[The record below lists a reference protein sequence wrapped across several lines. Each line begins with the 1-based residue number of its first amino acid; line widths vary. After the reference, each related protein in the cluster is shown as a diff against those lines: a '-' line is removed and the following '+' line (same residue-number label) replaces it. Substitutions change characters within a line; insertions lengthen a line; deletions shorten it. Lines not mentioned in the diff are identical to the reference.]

1 MTAHGRLTA
10 LAAVAIA
17 LGAGVAGFLLHH
29 LTRPERST
37 LRPAPPAATA
47 APAAGASPATA
58 SSPVPGVPET
68 LPDFSLPDL
77 KGVEHRLSDW
87 HGRPL
92 VINFWATWCE
102 PCRREIPLLETL
114 RRENKETGLEVVG
127 IAIDQPDPVRKL
139 AKELGIEYPVL
150 VGEKGGLEAVTAFGM
165 DTVLPFTVFADAQ
178 GRIVRLK
185 VGELHRDEA
194 TFILARLTSL
204 AAGRVTLAQARD
216 QIAAE
221 SRRLAAARA
230 GAEPSG
236 SH

>member
-165 DTVLPFTVFADAQ
+165 DTVLPFTVFADGQ